1 MTASDEFAGV
11 TRPTRQDRVLAESTA
26 RTTVLLAVDSG
37 TYYELNDV
45 GSYVWGVCDGTRTLA
60 EIVALVVEEYD
71 APPEAAEADV
81 RALVDELARERL
93 LVSG

>member
-1 MTASDEFAGV
+1 V
-11 TRPTRQDRVLAESTA
+11 TGRPTRRDRVLAESTA
-26 RTTVLLAVDSG
+26 GSTVLLAVDSG

-71 APPEAAEADV
+71 APPETVEVDV
-81 RALVDELARERL
+81 RALVGELAREQL
-93 LVSG
+93 LASD